1 MGEEVKHS
9 SKEGATGGLGIRLP
23 TWREAAVWALLAAIF
38 FEVGLNLLFRRSIW
52 HRVENLEEHVRSL
65 NHTRELEEL
74 RTRQQLDEL
83 RQKSDSNKQELDEID
98 EKVKK
103 KVGAAR

>member
-1 MGEEVKHS
+1 
-9 SKEGATGGLGIRLP
+9 
-23 TWREAAVWALLAAIF
+23 
-38 FEVGLNLLFRRSIW
+38 
-52 HRVENLEEHVRSL
+52 
-65 NHTRELEEL
+65 
-74 RTRQQLDEL
+74 LDEL